1 MKVTEEYIQ
10 NDIWILETDCMHIGT
25 SEVKIFKCERRMNSN
40 FRRVVT
46 YGGKGEKWDKEEV
59 QKSY

>member
-46 YGGKGEKWDKEEV
+46 YGGGGREMG
-59 QKSY
+59 